1 MYRFFKKI
9 SKIRT
14 GPQGAFGPP
23 HAEGARGYR
32 AGSGRHKRVHLVE
45 GGELLRSVDDER
57 EPDSGRTARHRG
69 AALNSEIHRC
79 LGITNFFGLRARAV
93 ANNENVRFT

>member
-1 MYRFFKKI
+1 VDTALCR
-9 SKIRT
+9 
-14 GPQGAFGPP
+14 
-23 HAEGARGYR
+23 
-32 AGSGRHKRVHLVE
+32 SGRHKRVHLVQ
-45 GGELLRSVDDER
+45 GGELLRSVR
-57 EPDSGRTARHRG
+57 AFAMTRANRIVGGPPRHRG

>member
-1 MYRFFKKI
+1 MALGAG
-9 SKIRT
+9 IRDDE
-14 GPQGAFGPP
+14 ANRIGPP
-23 HAEGARGYR
+23 
-32 AGSGRHKRVHLVE
+32 
-45 GGELLRSVDDER
+45 
-57 EPDSGRTARHRG
+57 RHRG